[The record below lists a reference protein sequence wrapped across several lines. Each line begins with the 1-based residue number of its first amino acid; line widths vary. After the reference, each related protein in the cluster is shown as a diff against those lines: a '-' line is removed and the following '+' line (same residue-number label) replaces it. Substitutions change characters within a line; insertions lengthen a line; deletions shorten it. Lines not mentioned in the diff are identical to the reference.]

1 MSKYI
6 INAEALL
13 KYSNPTKGT
22 NGWIQPKLST
32 RQIEVFKKH
41 VTRNLKL
48 EWPLPGREKK
58 LNPERTSKLTGW
70 ERNLAPRCVPLI
82 IIIMVHQS
90 SSSSSSS
97 INLQKKIQES
107 IANMPKLIAEKLKAS
122 IEKKK
127 KETENIFTSF
137 IPNYLPLGPYGNND
151 SPKVMALRKIAKK
164 EKELKKEKLIA
175 LASAKASKKNK
186 TK

>member
-6 INAEALL
+6 INAEALI

-48 EWPLPGREKK
+48 EWPLPEREKK

-70 ERNLAPRCVPLI
+70 ERNLVPR
-82 IIIMVHQS
+82 
-90 SSSSSSS
+90 
-97 INLQKKIQES
+97 QKKIQES

-127 KETENIFTSF
+127 KESDNIFTSF

-175 LASAKASKKNK
+175 LASAKAPKKNK

>member
-58 LNPERTSKLTGW
+58 LNPERASKLTGW

-82 IIIMVHQS
+82 IMVHQS
-90 SSSSSSS
+90 SSPS

-127 KETENIFTSF
+127 KETENVFTSF

-175 LASAKASKKNK
+175 LASAKAPKKNK

>member
-1 MSKYI
+1 MSRYI

-48 EWPLPGREKK
+48 EWPLPEREKK
-58 LNPERTSKLTGW
+58 LNPERASKLTGW
-70 ERNLAPRCVPLI
+70 ERNLVPR
-82 IIIMVHQS
+82 
-90 SSSSSSS
+90 
-97 INLQKKIQES
+97 QKKIQES

-127 KETENIFTSF
+127 KESENIFTSF

-175 LASAKASKKNK
+175 LASAKAPKKNK

>member
-48 EWPLPGREKK
+48 EWPLPAREKK

-70 ERNLAPRCVPLI
+70 ERNLVPR
-82 IIIMVHQS
+82 
-90 SSSSSSS
+90 
-97 INLQKKIQES
+97 QKKIQES

-127 KETENIFTSF
+127 KESDNVFTSF

-151 SPKVMALRKIAKK
+151 TPKVMALRKIAKK

-175 LASAKASKKNK
+175 LASAKAPKKNK